1 MIDLYYAPTS
11 NGQRALLVLEES
23 GLAFRR
29 HKLDF
34 AKGEQKTP
42 EFTALN
48 PLQAVPVIR
57 DDSGPGGKPLVLSQS
72 VAIML
77 YVAERTGKLIPQD
90 ALRRAQMLQWLMLVA
105 SDVAVTSGTIFQI
118 GFAAPERSP
127 ANVAFFEK
135 RLARYF
141 SVCDAQLA
149 SREYL
154 ADEFSLADLA
164 LYPNATGR
172 RAVIDSHGPMPNLV
186 RWIERMAARPAVARA
201 MQG

>member
-1 MIDLYYAPTS
+1 VIDLYYAPTS

-34 AKGEQKTP
+34 AKGEQKSP

-57 DDSGPGGKPLVLSQS
+57 DEDGPGGKPLVLSQS
-72 VAIML
+72 AAIML
-77 YVAERTGKLIPQD
+77 YVAEKAGKFVPQD
-90 ALRRAQMLQWLMLVA
+90 ALRRTRMLEWMMLVA
-105 SDVAVTSGTIFQI
+105 SDVAMTSGTIFQLA
-118 GFAAPERSP
+118 FAAPEKSP
-127 ANVAFFEK
+127 ANIAFFEK

-141 SVCDAQLA
+141 AVCDAQLA
-149 SREYL
+149 GREYL
-154 ADEFSLADLA
+154 ADELSLADYA

>member
-1 MIDLYYAPTS
+1 MIDLYYSPTS
-11 NGQRALLVLEES
+11 NGQRALLALEES
-23 GLAFRR
+23 GIEFRR
-29 HKLDF
+29 HKLDL

-77 YVAERTGKLIPQD
+77 YVADKAGKLVPQD
-90 ALRRAQMLQWLMLVA
+90 ALRRAQMQQWLMLVA
-105 SDVAVTSGTIFQI
+105 SDIGMTSSTIFHL
-118 GFAAPERSP
+118 GVTAPEKSP
-127 ANVAFFEK
+127 ANIAFFEK

-141 SVCDAQLA
+141 AVCDAQLA

-164 LYPNATGR
+164 LYPNATAR
-172 RAVIDSHGPMPNLV
+172 RSIIDSHGPMPHLV
-186 RWIERMAARPAVARA
+186 RWIERMGARPAVARA

>member
-11 NGQRALLVLEES
+11 NGLRGLLILEES
-23 GLAFRR
+23 GLEFRR

-57 DDSGPGGKPLVLSQS
+57 DDNGPGGKPLVLSQS

-77 YVAERTGKLIPQD
+77 YVAEKAGKFVPRD
-90 ALRRAQMLQWLMLVA
+90 ALRRAQMQQWLMLVA
-105 SDVAVTSGTIFQI
+105 SDIAMTSGTIFQL
-118 GFAAPERSP
+118 GFAAPEKSP
-127 ANVAFFEK
+127 LNIGFFEK

-141 SVCDAQLA
+141 AACDAQLA
-149 SREYL
+149 GRDYL
-154 ADEFSLADLA
+154 VDELSLADLA
-164 LYPNATGR
+164 LYPNATAR
-172 RAVIDSHGPMPNLV
+172 RAIIDSHGPMPNLV